1 MAQQSSVGKQRRVVV
16 IGGGVVGSACAYY
29 LSRQGWDVTIVEQN
43 QFGRGCSH
51 GNCGYVSPSHVLPH
65 AQPGAI
71 WPVLRTML
79 RRNSPFKIHARP
91 DPALWSWLLG
101 FARRC
106 NEPDMLESAG
116 AIAALLKTSRRLFDE
131 LFAAEAFDCDWEKRG
146 LLFVFKSRDQF
157 EHYAEIDRLLRDK
170 FATPAVR
177 YNEQELLQREPA
189 LKPGI
194 AGAWFYDCDAHLR
207 SDKLMASWRRV
218 LTQRGV
224 TIREGCKFLAF
235 RRSGKHAT
243 VVETSGGDHPADA
256 VVVAAGAWTPQLTR
270 QLGCRI
276 PIQPGKGYSIT
287 MPRPALCPKYPM
299 IFEEHRV
306 AITPFPSGYRVGST
320 MEFAGYDAT
329 LNPRRLELLRDGAKL
344 YLHDPLTTP
353 VFEEWWGWRP
363 MIYDGRPVIGF
374 APAFE
379 NVLIAAGHG
388 MLGLSM
394 STGTGK
400 LAAEM
405 LAGETPHLDPR
416 PYSATR
422 F

>member
-1 MAQQSSVGKQRRVVV
+1 LKSAKAVVV
-16 IGGGVVGSACAYY
+16 GGGVVGSACAYY
-29 LSRQGWDVTIVEQN
+29 LNRRGWDVTIIEQN

-79 RRNSPFKIHARP
+79 RRNSPFKIRARL
-91 DPALWSWLLG
+91 DPSLWSWLLG

-106 NEPDMLESAG
+106 NERDMLKAAEATT
-116 AIAALLKTSRRLFDE
+116 ALLKSSRRLFDE
-131 LFAAEAFDCDWEKRG
+131 LFAAESFDCDWETRG
-146 LLFVFKSRDQF
+146 LLFVFKTQKHF
-157 EHYAEIDRLLRDK
+157 EHYREVDQLLREK
-170 FATPAVR
+170 FDTPAVR
-177 YNEQELLQREPA
+177 YNESELLELEPA

-194 AGAWFYDCDAHLR
+194 AGAWLYPCDAHLR

-218 LTQRGV
+218 LLQRGV
-224 TIREGCKFLAF
+224 TIREGCKFVGF
-235 RRSGKHAT
+235 HRTGNKAT
-243 VVETSGGDHPADA
+243 EVETTGGSHPADA
-256 VVVAAGAWTPQLTR
+256 VVVAAGAWTPLLSSQLR
-270 QLGCRI
+270 CRI
-276 PIQPGKGYSIT
+276 PIQPGKGYSMT

-306 AITPFPSGYRVGST
+306 AITPFKSGYRVGST

-329 LNPRRLELLRDGAKL
+329 LNPQRLELLREGAKL
-344 YLHDPLTTP
+344 YLRDPLATP
-353 VFEEWWGWRP
+353 VLEEWWGWRP

-400 LAAEM
+400 LAAE
-405 LAGETPHLDPR
+405 LLNSESPHIDPTP
-416 PYSATR
+416 YAATR

>member
-1 MAQQSSVGKQRRVVV
+1 MTSQTRKAVVV
-16 IGGGVVGSACAYY
+16 GGGVIGSACAYY
-29 LSRQGWDVTIVEQN
+29 LAQRGWGVTIVEQN
-43 QFGRGCSH
+43 RFGRGCSH

-71 WPVLRTML
+71 WPILRTMF
-79 RRNSPFKIHARP
+79 RRNSPVKVRFRF
-91 DPALWSWLLG
+91 DPALWKWLLG

-106 NEPDMLESAG
+106 NQHDMLYAAG
-116 AIAALLKTSRRLFDE
+116 AIATLLKSSRRLFDE
-131 LFAAEAFDCDWEKRG
+131 LFAAETFDCDWEKRG
-146 LLFVFKSRDQF
+146 ILFVFQTRREFD
-157 EHYAEIDRLLRDK
+157 HYAEIDELLREK
-170 FATPAVR
+170 FDTPAVR
-177 YNEQELLQREPA
+177 YEEADLLELEPA

-194 AGAWFYDCDAHLR
+194 AGAYLYENDAHLR
-207 SDKLMASWRRV
+207 SDKLMASWRKV
-218 LTQRGV
+218 LESKQV
-224 TIREGCKFLAF
+224 TIREGCRLVALH
-235 RRSGKHAT
+235 RTGHRVT
-243 VVETSGGDHPADA
+243 EVETSGGTHPADA
-256 VVVAAGAWTPQLTR
+256 VVVATGAWTPQLAH
-270 QLGCRI
+270 QLRIRI

-287 MPRPALCPKYPM
+287 MPRPARCPKIPM

-306 AITPFPSGYRVGST
+306 AITPFQSGYRIGST

-329 LNPRRLELLRDGAKL
+329 LNPKRLELLRAAAKI
-344 YLHDPLTTP
+344 YLHDPVAEP
-353 VFEEWWGWRP
+353 VQEEWWGWRP

-400 LAAEM
+400 LAAE
-405 LAGETPHLDPR
+405 LLSDEPPHLDPK
-416 PYSATR
+416 PYAATR